1 MTPSWIVLAAWRAAR
16 RVCGVGGGR
25 LTSAQQSLS
34 ALQKLEILVEL
45 ATFSCIYSS
54 YYNYKGHLGTLTDVT
69 ILEPVFMKSWQ
80 MNLI

>member
-1 MTPSWIVLAAWRAAR
+1 MTPSWIVLAAR
-16 RVCGVGGGR
+16 RVCGACAASSWR
-25 LTSAQQSLS
+25 RRQTSAQQSLS

-69 ILEPVFMKSWQ
+69 ISEPV
-80 MNLI
+80 L

>member
-1 MTPSWIVLAAWRAAR
+1 MTPSWIVLAAR
-16 RVCGVGGGR
+16 RVCGDGGGR

-69 ILEPVFMKSWQ
+69 ISEPVLLKS
-80 MNLI
+80 